1 MQTCNPQARTIILSA
16 NLCRVDFAE
25 MSTSTYACL
34 WALLGCLVAS
44 DSNLAWAALKTSKPR
59 GTGKRAAGAQ
69 DQQPSATKGQNRQI
83 YIRLAAYVAISGLIW
98 SLAPTPALQLQPYYP
113 TPSSRA
119 EHDELSSNHHG
130 QDTPPQD
137 EPDTSDET
145 FTKMIH
151 NQTLGFEK
159 IFVINLPER
168 TDKRDA
174 MSLTAA
180 LTDMKLTWTSALRG
194 TSVPDKALP
203 LGVDRAGWRDG
214 GIGSWRSQMNV
225 IRT

>member
-1 MQTCNPQARTIILSA
+1 
-16 NLCRVDFAE
+16 

-34 WALLGCLVAS
+34 WVLLGCLVAS
-44 DSNLAWAALKTSKPR
+44 DSSLSWAALKKNMAR
-59 GTGKRAAGAQ
+59 GTSTNNTKVQQQTAA
-69 DQQPSATKGQNRQI
+69 KGPRI
-83 YIRLAAYVAISGLIW
+83 HTCIRFAAYFAIIGLVW
-98 SLAPTPALQLQPYYP
+98 SLASTPNLQHQPYSP
-113 TPSSRA
+113 EPSSRA
-119 EHDELSSNHHG
+119 EHNELSSDRS
-130 QDTPPQD
+130 QESAPTAS
-137 EPDTSDET
+137 ESDTSDEV
-145 FTKMIH
+145 FTNMIH
-151 NQTLGFEK
+151 NDTLGFDK

>member
-1 MQTCNPQARTIILSA
+1 
-16 NLCRVDFAE
+16 

-34 WALLGCLVAS
+34 VLLVCLVAS
-44 DSNLAWAALKTSKPR
+44 DSNLPWAALKVSESHQ
-59 GTGKRAAGAQ
+59 GKRAK
-69 DQQPSATKGQNRQI
+69 SSKGQSSSSSKVLNFQT
-83 YIRLAAYVAISGLIW
+83 YIRLAAYVAISGLVW
-98 SLAPTPALQLQPYYP
+98 SLASTPALQHQPYYP
-113 TPSSRA
+113 APSSRA
-119 EHDELSSNHHG
+119 EHDELSSDHG
-130 QDTPPQD
+130 QEAPLTD
-137 EPDTSDET
+137 EPDISDEA
-145 FTKMIH
+145 FAKIIH
-151 NQTLGFEK
+151 NETLGFEK
-159 IFVINLPER
+159 VFVINLPER

-180 LTDMKLTWTSALRG
+180 LTEIKLTWTSALRG